1 MFLYEMVG
9 VIISSYVNIEIKDKN
24 IRFVNSTLEIV
35 RRKIFEHASR

>member
-24 IRFVNSTLEIV
+24 IRFVNSTLEIA